1 MIRDDNKNK
10 SHIEMPITTTAYI
23 SSSNHQRI
31 HHHQLQRQAFA
42 AAVATGQMVV
52 VVRMVKDPW
61 YLVPGWFFSSG
72 TLQHTATAT
81 YTVDA
86 HHHQNKKQQP

>member
-10 SHIEMPITTTAYI
+10 SHIEMPITTTAYV
-23 SSSNHQRI
+23 SSSDQHIHPHQP
-31 HHHQLQRQAFA
+31 QQQAFA
-42 AAVATGQMVV
+42 AAVATGQMVL
-52 VVRMVKDPW
+52 VVRMVEDLW
-61 YLVPGWFFSSG
+61 YLVPGWLFSSG